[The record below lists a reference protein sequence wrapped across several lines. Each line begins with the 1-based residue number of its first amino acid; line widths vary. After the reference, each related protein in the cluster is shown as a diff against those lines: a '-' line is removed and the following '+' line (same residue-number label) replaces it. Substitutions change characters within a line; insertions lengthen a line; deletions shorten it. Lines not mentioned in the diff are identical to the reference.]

1 MLCAQGRRA
10 RIVVPHTT
18 VKLLKSNILGH
29 PHHRIGTKDQRNFLS
44 PTVRVCGQHPPPTM
58 ITHRRRWMET
68 VNRSSRGH
76 NPSARA
82 TTKSRR
88 VLIAPRITAAAVGKT
103 PHSQGQPQP
112 SPKAHRGCLGRCAPP
127 QDQRRLFRCQN
138 LARKR
143 QRSIGGNRQSKN
155 IGRDRACFNRNND
168 VFDVLARH
176 PAPRHYPLN
185 AHHLI
190 QKVDAPAGIFRNTD
204 SAPVPRQLGIIL
216 QQLTAPQIA
225 AKRPAARH
233 FHSKCRSYA
242 NRFAISLQRRCGIG
256 HTF

>member
-1 MLCAQGRRA
+1 MSSR
-10 RIVVPHTT
+10 TS

-29 PHHRIGTKDQRNFLS
+29 PHHRIDSKDQRNFLS

-58 ITHRRRWMET
+58 ITHRRLWMET
-68 VNRSSRGH
+68 VNRSSTGH

-88 VLIAPRITAAAVGKT
+88 VLVAPASPPPQAAR
-103 PHSQGQPQP
+103 PRSQGQPQP
-112 SPKAHRGCLGRCAPP
+112 VSPKAHRGCLGRCAPP
-127 QDQRRLFRCQN
+127 QDQRQLFRCQN
-138 LARKR
+138 LARKT

-155 IGRDRACFNRNND
+155 IGRDRARFNRDND

-176 PAPRHYPLN
+176 PAPRRCPLN

-204 SAPVPRQLGIIL
+204 SAPVPRQLGVIL

-225 AKRPAARH
+225 AKRPAVHH

-242 NRFAISLQRRCGIG
+242 NPFAISLQRRCGIG
-256 HTF
+256 QTF